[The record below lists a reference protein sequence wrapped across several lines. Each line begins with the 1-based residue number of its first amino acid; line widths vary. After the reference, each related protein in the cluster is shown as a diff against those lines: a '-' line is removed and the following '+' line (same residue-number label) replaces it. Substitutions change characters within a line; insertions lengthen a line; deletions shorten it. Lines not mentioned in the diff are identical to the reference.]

1 MNLTNGSLPLC
12 ISILIIFLGQRLY
25 QAQRHHRLSRR
36 HDCKPAAS
44 EKSKR
49 FRFDSLGIRKAIE
62 FGSHIQNKTLL
73 PYLNT
78 LFKDYGETYTSYILG
93 YRFIFTCNAENTKHI
108 LFKGLPDFDSSP
120 LRKHMFECV
129 TPHGIFTLDGDKWKR
144 SREELRVRLSN
155 PKTLVDLDIC
165 EHLFQ
170 SFCRLVP
177 EDGQVFNIQERVFA
191 LSLDVQT
198 SLFLGECV
206 DALSPTQTFEKK
218 QFVNDI
224 LLVKDRIVSDGFRGP
239 LRHLFSKRAFLQACK
254 RMQNYVETYAV
265 KAVGAAESAEKD
277 RGLFTDQVLSILL
290 ANDSMGTTLSGL
302 FFALS
307 QDECVVR
314 KLRKSVLGTIG
325 KKIPEW
331 KDLATLHY
339 VRWSINEALRLYPP
353 ATVNARLANKDT
365 ILPTGGGSDRSSP
378 VLVQKGDIVVFST
391 WARHRLG
398 TDFGDN
404 PEQFYPERWEG
415 LNTDMAGFIP
425 FNKGPRICPG
435 QHHAMAILTYMVA
448 RTFQTYSRVV
458 NYNTQPWKERIS
470 MTLENDNGVFV
481 GLC

>member
-1 MNLTNGSLPLC
+1 MSPINDFVHLLVG
-12 ISILIIFLGQRLY
+12 IIVFFLGQRLY
-25 QAQRHHRLSRR
+25 QAHRYSKLSHY

-44 EKSKR
+44 EKSKP
-49 FRFDSLGIRKAIE
+49 IE
-62 FGSHIQNKTLL
+62 FGFHIQNRTLL

-78 LFKDYGETYTSYILG
+78 LFQDCSETYTSYILG
-93 YRFIFTCNAENTKHI
+93 HRFIFTCNAENIKHI

-155 PKTLVDLDIC
+155 PKKIVDLNIC

-170 SFCRLVP
+170 SFCSLVP
-177 EDGQVFNIQERVFA
+177 ENGQVFNIQDQVFA

-206 DALSPTQTFEKK
+206 DALSLTQASEKK
-218 QFVNDI
+218 QFVDDI
-224 LLVKDRIVSDGFRGP
+224 FLVKDRIVSDGFRGP

-254 RMQNYVETYAV
+254 RMQEYVDAYAV
-265 KAVGAAESAEKD
+265 KAVGAAESAKED
-277 RGLFTDQVLSILL
+277 RRLFTDQVLSILL

-307 QDECVVR
+307 QDERVVR
-314 KLRKSVLGTIG
+314 KLRESVLSTLGM
-325 KKIPEW
+325 KPPEW

-339 VRWSINEALRLYPP
+339 VRWCINEALRLYPP
-353 ATVNARLANKDT
+353 ATVNARLANKHT
-365 ILPTGGGSDRSSP
+365 TLPTGGGPDKASP
-378 VLVQKGDIVVFST
+378 VFVQKGDIIVFST

-404 PEQFYPERWEG
+404 PEKFYPERWEG
-415 LNTDMAGFIP
+415 LNTDMPGFIP

-435 QHHAMAILTYMVA
+435 QNHAMAILTYMVA
-448 RTFQTYSRVV
+448 RTFQTYSRVE
-458 NYNTQPWKERIS
+458 NYNTQPWMERIS